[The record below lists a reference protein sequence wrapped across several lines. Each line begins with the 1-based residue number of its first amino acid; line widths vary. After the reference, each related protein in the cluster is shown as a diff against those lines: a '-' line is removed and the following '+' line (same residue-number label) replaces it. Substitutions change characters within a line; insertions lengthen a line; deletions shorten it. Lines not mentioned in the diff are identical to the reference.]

1 MITVAAQSFD
11 SRDRAVTLRVPAD
24 WPLAEHSRTV
34 HSYGT
39 RWHVQETGSGPM
51 LLLIHGTAASTHS
64 FRDLVPRLAADFTIL
79 SIDLPGHGY
88 SSRLPDGD
96 MSLPAIARGI
106 EGLLDTLDAAPR
118 FVAGHSA
125 GAAIAL
131 RLALGRGT
139 SIEAVVGLNAALLP
153 FGGFFTRV
161 FSPLA
166 NFFASTRLMPQ
177 LLARRAMNRR
187 AVERV
192 IRGTGSV
199 LDAEGIELYRSL
211 FSREAH
217 LEAVLAM
224 MAAWDLTPLNRD
236 LEALESRLLLV
247 AGGRDRAV
255 APREAGRVAS
265 RLPGADAIRL
275 EHCGHLAHE
284 EAPDEVARLVRDYCL
299 GAGRE
304 EHAAD

>member
-1 MITVAAQSFD
+1 MITVAAQSYDNPGFTE
-11 SRDRAVTLRVPAD
+11 SGPVPSD
-24 WPLAEHSRTV
+24 WPHAETSRIV
-34 HSYGT
+34 HSFGT
-39 RWHVQETGSGPM
+39 RWHVQQTGTGPT

-64 FRDLVPRLAADFTIL
+64 FRKLVPLLAKDFTVL
-79 SIDLPGHGY
+79 AIDLPGHAY

-96 MSLPAIARGI
+96 MSLPAIARGLQ
-106 EGLLDTLDAAPR
+106 GLLETLDSAPR
-118 FVAGHSA
+118 FIAGHSA

-131 RLALGRGT
+131 RLALDAGA

-153 FGGFFTRV
+153 FGGVFTRV

-166 NFFASTRLMPQ
+166 SFFASTRLMPA

-199 LDAEGIELYRSL
+199 LDAEGIELYRRL

-224 MAAWDLTPLNRD
+224 MAAWNLEPLSRE
-236 LEALESRLLLV
+236 LPSLESRLLLV

-255 APREAGRVAS
+255 DPREAERVTGRLD
-265 RLPGADAIRL
+265 RADVVRL

-284 EAPDEVARLVRDYCL
+284 EAPEDVARLILDFCFE
-299 GAGRE
+299 AGERGD
-304 EHAAD
+304 A